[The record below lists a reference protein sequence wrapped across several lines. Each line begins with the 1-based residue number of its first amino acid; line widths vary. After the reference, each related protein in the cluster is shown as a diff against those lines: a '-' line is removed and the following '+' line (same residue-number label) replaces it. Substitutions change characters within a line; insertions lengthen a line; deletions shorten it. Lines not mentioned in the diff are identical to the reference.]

1 MTAQRHGLIDWDWG
15 KNDFRF
21 TPMAEAS
28 VFCFNPVCFFLNI
41 PEVQAEGSCYIVRID
56 TYEFEL
62 QLNKEYSA
70 QYFAEALSMGIDM
83 KRWGDQIYRACPI
96 PLGSYIG
103 STSAMQVRQLAYWP
117 PGKTLCLFLGPLL
130 QALG

>member
-1 MTAQRHGLIDWDWG
+1 M
-15 KNDFRF
+15 
-21 TPMAEAS
+21 
-28 VFCFNPVCFFLNI
+28 
-41 PEVQAEGSCYIVRID
+41 QAEGSHYIVRID

-83 KRWGDQIYRACPI
+83 KRWGDQIYGACQI

-103 STSAMQVRQLAYWP
+103 STSAMQVGQLAYWP